1 MSEWIKTFIAVYET
15 KNFSAAAKQLY
26 ISQPTVSLQIKKLE
40 QHFSIKLFY
49 RNGKQ
54 SVIPTKEADFL
65 YQKCSRLL
73 KA

>member
-1 MSEWIKTFIAVYET
+1 MFEWIKTFIAVYET

-54 SVIPTKEADFL
+54 SVIPTKKLIF
-65 YQKCSRLL
+65 YIQKCSRLL